1 MMITLA
7 QAEIRNLSATN
18 SRSTLADQTFHFA
31 KCLIMN
37 GINDEPWWTR
47 TTDPLLKR
55 QMLYRLS

>member
-1 MMITLA
+1 MITVA

-18 SRSTLADQTFHFA
+18 SRSMLANQTYHFA

-37 GINDEPWWTR
+37 GINGEPCWTR
-47 TTDPLLKR
+47 TSDPLLKR